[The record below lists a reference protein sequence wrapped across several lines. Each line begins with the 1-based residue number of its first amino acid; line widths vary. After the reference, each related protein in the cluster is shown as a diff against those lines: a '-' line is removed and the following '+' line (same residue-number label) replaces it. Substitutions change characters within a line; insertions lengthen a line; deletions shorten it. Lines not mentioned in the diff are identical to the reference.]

1 MNSKQWQELYELV
14 KKATIEYCQN
24 PVNCIIAEYDGQVL
38 HHEGFDKKHIFI
50 SLRTRYKEEYAKF
63 KPLTEYDLSDSFEK
77 MLKEGIIFRIYREER
92 DKEYPLYG
100 RCEYALNRKYA
111 VQMNRGI
118 ALTSHKAYTK
128 SLHANFQAEW
138 SVKELAKLSTEDK
151 LRHKI
156 LFDALPTVIISELL
170 DNHIY
175 TYYDLVI
182 LRPLVVYCG
191 FYNLKR
197 VGQLQEHLQMLGLEF
212 DMYEW
217 NGKIKI
223 EQNQELNYTL
233 ATLNKIYN
241 FEQRYEHDHVFR
253 HFKDNKFVF
262 EENNINYLRGMRISL
277 QRLNLEKYFTIGVY
291 QNNINY
297 GRINQG
303 LYTVEINKNIN
314 LENINV
320 LLKMKMGY

>member
-14 KKATIEYCQN
+14 KKATIEYCQK
-24 PVNCIIAEYDGQVL
+24 PVNCIIAEYDGQVI
-38 HHEGFDKKHIFI
+38 HHEGFDKRNIFI
-50 SLRTRYKEEYAKF
+50 SLRTKYKEEYAKF

-92 DKEYPLYG
+92 DKKYPLYG

-118 ALTSHKAYTK
+118 ALTSHKAYAK

-151 LRHKI
+151 LKHKI

-170 DNHIY
+170 DNNIY

-197 VGQLQEHLQMLGLEF
+197 VGQLQKHLQMLGLDF
-212 DMYEW
+212 YMYEW
-217 NGKIKI
+217 NGKIKT
-223 EQNQELNYTL
+223 EQNQELNNFMTIL
-233 ATLNKIYN
+233 SKIYN
-241 FEQRYEHDHVFR
+241 YGSIYENDHVFR
-253 HFKDNKFVF
+253 YFKDNKFIF
-262 EENNINYLRGMRISL
+262 EENSMNYVRGMHNSL
-277 QRLNLEKYFTIGVY
+277 RALNLEKYFTFGVY
-291 QNNINY
+291 QNNL
-297 GRINQG
+297 GTSKMNQG
-303 LYTVEINKNIN
+303 IYTIEVNKGVD
-314 LENINV
+314 LENINTI
-320 LLKMKMGY
+320 LKMKMGY